1 MICAAA
7 FTLTNCTKELEN
19 PSKSDSPFEITAT
32 TGTKTTNNG
41 LNTVWASGD
50 ILQVFHAATGT
61 TEYGTKDL
69 FDFVSDNSFKAEAE
83 LKNPLESGNY
93 DWYAVYNGLAKTNP
107 LFTETTDPTAISVY
121 IGHTSSLTQTRNDN
135 KEHLCGSKCPLFGI
149 TSNLS
154 SSSDVNIPMKN
165 LASVVEIAV
174 TNKNEKDLTVSSVSI
189 TSPEAIV
196 GKFVVD
202 ITKSPVEYTPDA
214 SALKTESLTVT
225 SGTPIEK
232 DGKASFYIPIAPHKL
247 LSGQKLSII
256 VNGYEKELTLTKDI
270 EFKAGIIH
278 KLSFN
283 YDAPEAYKSAIFT
296 TESFSKGVSS
306 YSETTFESTTE
317 GFVVTINNFNNNN
330 KQWDL
335 IKAGSKKAATVSSIS
350 TNAAIDKAISKVSVY
365 ISAISKTAEV
375 NSIKLYSGD
384 SADAINNEEGS
395 FEISAG
401 TQEVSIATPT
411 AGKYYKIVFDNPKT
425 TNNGNI
431 SVNQVEF
438 WE

>member
-1 MICAAA
+1 MKKNFIALGLICAAA

-174 TNKNEKDLTVSSVSI
+174 TNKNEEDLTVSSVSI

-225 SGTPIEK
+225 SGTPIKK
-232 DGKASFYIPIAPHKL
+232 DGTASFFIPIRPHTL
-247 LSGQKLSII
+247 AAGQILSIT
-256 VNGYEKELTLTKDI
+256 VNGFKKEKTLTSDI
-270 EFKAGIIH
+270 VFQEGTIY
-278 KLSFN
+278 SVNFN
-283 YDAPEAYKSAIFT
+283 YDYVSAGTDCSFDWTTASYESSSGDKVVWNNEAIT
-296 TESFSKGVSS
+296 MTLSKNLS
-306 YSETTFESTTE
+306 
-317 GFVVTINNFNNNN
+317 
-330 KQWDL
+330 
-335 IKAGSKKAATVSSIS
+335 S
-350 TNAAIDKAISKVSVY
+350 TNANNYLGGGGNTHTRVYKDQILTFTPKAGKKIVSIKITATSASYANTFANGTWTNAAATASSTIVDVIPTDESQDVSVLFG
-365 ISAISKTAEV
+365 A
-375 NSIKLYSGD
+375 
-384 SADAINNEEGS
+384 
-395 FEISAG
+395 
-401 TQEVSIATPT
+401 ATRAT
-411 AGKYYKIVFDNPKT
+411 GIVITMTD
-425 TNNGNI
+425 
-431 SVNQVEF
+431 
-438 WE
+438 